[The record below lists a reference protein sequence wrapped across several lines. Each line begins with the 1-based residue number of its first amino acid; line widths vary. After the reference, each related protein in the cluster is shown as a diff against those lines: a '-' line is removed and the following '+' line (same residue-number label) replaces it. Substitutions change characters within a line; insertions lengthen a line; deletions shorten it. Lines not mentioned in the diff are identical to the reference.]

1 MTVKAV
7 IVDDEYRIGQLI
19 SRLIHFDELDL
30 ELMKIFN
37 CSTEAK
43 DFILAEHPDIVI
55 SDIQM
60 PVMDGLELIRQVKE
74 AGADP
79 HFILIS
85 GFREFEYARTAL
97 KYGVEEYLLK
107 PIKEE
112 ELNRVLSEVIR
123 KLSDDVQKKEE
134 TEKLQE
140 TARRVHTLAGR
151 DAVSVL
157 SRGYEGDIHAFSE
170 AFQVNF
176 REGSFLPLILQID
189 NEEPDTNDH
198 LQDRFVA
205 NSIIS
210 MMEEEYRDS
219 VYEQLYSAEES
230 RTITGIMNFDPAE
243 AESLIE
249 HLRNHFL
256 DIRSHAEVVPGYH
269 VTLALGTIC
278 SFPEISTSIRTAGA
292 RALQRIVLGTG
303 KVIADTPVDFASGT
317 QDRLDASEIQRITN
331 AAVSFNTAELRAV
344 IEELFRKVRNAS
356 AAEAGKITSLAVNI
370 IGCFFRSFAQSAQ
383 VSEEHRRIRSGIST
397 CFSADMLEK
406 MLVKELSEYLAEQG
420 RSYQAQ
426 TRRPVR
432 EAIDYISKHY
442 GEKITL
448 ETICEQLQMNA
459 SYFST
464 LFKKETGEN
473 FQNYLTAYR
482 IEKAKELLRTTDDT
496 MQAIAD
502 KVGYTDTRYF
512 SQSFAKIVGI
522 KPSLYRK
529 MYS

>member
-37 CSTEAK
+37 CSTEAR
-43 DFILAEHPDIVI
+43 DFILSEHPDIVI

-74 AGADP
+74 AGENP

-123 KLSDDVQKKEE
+123 KRSDDVQKKEE

-140 TARRVHTLAGR
+140 AARRVHSLAGR

-157 SRGYEGDIHAFSE
+157 SRGYDGDARSFSE

-176 REGSFLPLILQID
+176 REGCYLPLILQID

-219 VYEQLYSAEES
+219 VYEQLYSAEET
-230 RTITGIMNFDPAE
+230 RRITGIMNFNPAE
-243 AESLIE
+243 SESLIE

-256 DIRSHAEVVPGYH
+256 DIRSHVEVVPGYH
-269 VTLALGTIC
+269 VTLALGAIC
-278 SFPEISTSIRTAGA
+278 DFHDIPSSLRIAEG

-303 KVIADTPVDFASGT
+303 RVIADTPVDLAAGAE
-317 QDRLDASEIQRITN
+317 DRLDSAQIQRITN
-331 AAVSFNTAELRAV
+331 AVVSFNTGELRAV
-344 IEELFRKVRNAS
+344 IEELFAKVRNVS
-356 AAEAGKITSLAVNI
+356 AAEAGRITSLAVNI
-370 IGCFFRSFAQSAQ
+370 SGCFFRSFAQSTQ
-383 VSEEHRRIRSGIST
+383 VSDEHRRIRSEIGE

-406 MLVKELSEYLAEQG
+406 MLVKELCEYLSEQG
-420 RSYQAQ
+420 RTFQAQ

-448 ETICEQLQMNA
+448 ESISEQLQMNA

-473 FQNYLTAYR
+473 FQSFLTTYR

-502 KVGYTDTRYF
+502 AVGYTDTRYF
-512 SQSFAKIVGI
+512 SQSFTKIVGI